1 MTATGTPTR
10 NEAAKTQQGTSLQA
24 EAAVAAGEE
33 EDEKVYTLKFVV
45 TGASRTGKTRLLRR
59 MIVAGDDGGDVYRPT
74 VGMEFATRA
83 MRCGNR
89 SIVRAQVRS

>member
-1 MTATGTPTR
+1 MTATATPSR
-10 NEAAKTQQGTSLQA
+10 DEAAKTQQGDSLQA
-24 EAAVAAGEE
+24 EAAVAAVHE

-59 MIVAGDDGGDVYRPT
+59 MIVAGDNGDDVYRPT

-83 MRCGNR
+83 VRYGNR